1 MGNVKGGLKKESKP
15 KMQLEG
21 IERKNEEVP
30 GVKSETNR
38 QPTRGAETMGE
49 TENYCTQEGYN
60 RADEDWD
67 KAEQNTTGGEG
78 TYQTGA
84 DLRANHDMAKNYC
97 AKPEE
102 RTSVKS
108 KTESERLPYVPR
120 GLIWDSKSEDLIPN
134 ERASQRSSTALNAA
148 YNPKGLVYDSK
159 EAGLVTE
166 GGPEDNHDNQV
177 EGDGNYK
184 PKGLVF
190 DHTVNEMI
198 PDDQPRFS
206 LKKVKLAE
214 VSNVV

>member
-1 MGNVKGGLKKESKP
+1 MGNIKGGLKKESKP
-15 KMQLEG
+15 NMQLEG
-21 IERKNEEVP
+21 MERKNEVP

-38 QPTRGAETMGE
+38 EPTRGKETIGE
-49 TENYCTQEGYN
+49 TENCCTKEGYN
-60 RADEDWD
+60 RADEDRHN
-67 KAEQNTTGGEG
+67 AELNTTGGEG

-84 DLRANHDMAKNYC
+84 DMYANDDIGTTDSV
-97 AKPEE
+97 KPEE
-102 RTSVKS
+102 RTPVKS

-134 ERASQRSSTALNAA
+134 ERASQRSSRALNAA

-159 EAGLVTE
+159 EAEFVTE
-166 GGPEDNHDNQV
+166 GGSEHNNDNQV

-190 DHTVNEMI
+190 DHTVNELI
-198 PDDQPRFS
+198 HDDQPRFS

-214 VSNVV
+214 ISNIV

>member
-21 IERKNEEVP
+21 MERKNEEVP
-30 GVKSETNR
+30 GVKSDTNR
-38 QPTRGAETMGE
+38 EHTRGMETKGE
-49 TENYCTQEGYN
+49 TETYCTQEGYN
-60 RADEDWD
+60 RAGEDWH
-67 KAEQNTTGGEG
+67 KAELNTSGGEG

-84 DLRANHDMAKNYC
+84 DLCANDDIGTTDC

-102 RTSVKS
+102 GTPVKS

-120 GLIWDSKSEDLIPN
+120 GLIWDSKTEDLIPN

-148 YNPKGLVYDSK
+148 YNPRGLVYDSK
-159 EAGLVTE
+159 EAEFVTE
-166 GGPEDNHDNQV
+166 GGSEDNNDNQV

-190 DHTVNEMI
+190 DHTVNQMI
-198 PDDQPRFS
+198 HDDQPRFS